1 MMNTLK
7 NHKQLCIRIIL
18 ILLIALQLG
27 NIIYCFTVK
36 KKGLHSDEVYSYGLA
51 NSYYQPFIT
60 HADHNSTEALNK
72 NQWLSGKVFDDYL
85 TVNEDE
91 RFAYGS
97 VYYNNTKDV
106 HPPFY
111 YFVLHTV
118 CSLFPGTFSWWYG
131 FSINIVLFILTQLL
145 LYKISRRVTGSTF
158 LSLLVCF
165 LYGFSQGCINTFIF
179 IRMYSMITF
188 FGVLSIYLHLKL
200 LDNEKYKRNLCLIA
214 CVTLIGSLTHYY
226 FLVFEFLLSGCMCIY
241 YLFKK
246 QFKKMFIY
254 GGTQL
259 LAALLSFAFFPYIYQ
274 HMLTFGGDYGTNPN
288 YSGFWVE
295 LYFFKTFLMK
305 ELFGIF
311 VMPRPSYLLIHLA
324 EFMLYAVIV
333 ITPIAILLRKEI
345 WFRKALS
352 YIWRIIKDLCIR
364 LKNVNIIV
372 YFCIVVTV
380 LEFLVICR
388 TATIIIFSQT
398 ATRYMF
404 LTYPYIYLIVIVAAN
419 FVLEF
424 LTSFVR
430 NERYVGTAVRSLM
443 CIMTAA
449 LLILIYVNS
458 PKDFYM
464 DDGELQTVKIS
475 ELDRDANYI
484 IVLKR
489 DWVMDY
495 MSESFLGIDNFFYS
509 TTDDF
514 LDQQESL
521 SSTEGIDTDKKTY
534 FIIIKPDYSYVT
546 EYESE
551 DVSYELSE
559 FVEKGEEMYSY
570 DSDISTEYLNKYKE
584 FLYENGVASKFEYIG
599 SDVLYS
605 RVMYVFEIN

>member
-36 KKGLHSDEVYSYGLA
+36 KKGLHSDEAFSYGLA

-60 HADHNSTEALNK
+60 SADHTSTEALNK
-72 NQWLSGKVFDDYL
+72 NQWLSGEVFDDYL

-214 CVTLIGSLTHYY
+214 CVTFIGSLTHYY

-259 LAALLSFAFFPYIYQ
+259 LAALLSFAFYPYIYQ
-274 HMLTFGGDYGTNPN
+274 HMLTFGGDYSTNSN
-288 YSGFWVE
+288 YAGFWVE
-295 LYFFKTFLMK
+295 LRYFKSFLIN
-305 ELFGIF
+305 ELFGIYI
-311 VMPRPSYLLIHLA
+311 MPRPSYLLIYLA
-324 EFMLYAVIV
+324 EFMLYAVII
-333 ITPIAILLRKEI
+333 ITPIAILFRKEI
-345 WFRKALS
+345 WFRKTLS
-352 YIWRIIKDLCIR
+352 YIWGIIKDLCVR

-372 YFCIVVTV
+372 YFCIVITV

-388 TATIIIFSQT
+388 TATIIIFGHT

-419 FVLEF
+419 LILE
-424 LTSFVR
+424 LITSFIR
-430 NERYVGTAVRSLM
+430 NKRYVIVAVRSIM
-443 CIMTAA
+443 CIMTAV
-449 LLILIYVNS
+449 LLTVIYVYS
-458 PKDFYM
+458 PKDFYR
-464 DDGELQTVKIS
+464 DESEQQTVSVSK
-475 ELDRDANYI
+475 LDRNANYI
-484 IVLKR
+484 IVIKQ
-489 DWVMDY
+489 DWVINY
-495 MSESFLGIDNFFYS
+495 MSASLLGIDNFFYS
-509 TTDDF
+509 TTNDF
-514 LDQQESL
+514 LNQRESL
-521 SSTEGIDTDKKTY
+521 SSTQDIDTDKKTY
-534 FIIIKPDYSYVT
+534 FIIEKAYFNDVA

-551 DVSYELSE
+551 DSSYEWSE
-559 FVEKGEEMYSY
+559 FIEKNNELYAY
-570 DSDISTEYLNKYKE
+570 DSDLSTEYLNEYKE
-584 FLYENGVASKFEYIG
+584 FLYENGIASKFEYAG
-599 SDVLYS
+599 CDVLFG
-605 RVMYVFEIN
+605 RAVYVFEIN